1 MVDFRIRGKA
11 GVIAELRW
19 YINKTEVKVLPVV
32 GLSAESVFVGG
43 GGAILGD
50 ATRVETTRQRPRPT
64 PAGVRS
70 REKAR
75 ERESPDE
82 EEARREVDT
91 LARIPHKRRDAG
103 LPCTSYAAL

>member
-1 MVDFRIRGKA
+1 M
-11 GVIAELRW
+11 L
-19 YINKTEVKVLPVV
+19 LVV

-43 GGAILGD
+43 GEGILGD
-50 ATRVETTRQRPRPT
+50 ATRVETTRARPRPT
-64 PAGVRS
+64 PAGVWS